1 MGKEN
6 EAKKKDL
13 RGFTLSPNQATNYLE
28 QYLGIE
34 FTDRPSYTL
43 LHTPRVW
50 IRPHLRNSN

>member
-43 LHTPRVW
+43 LHTPRV
-50 IRPHLRNSN
+50 